1 MAAVRKAHRQRGFT
15 IIELMVVISIMA
27 ILMAIAAPIYTQS
40 ILRARESVLRQDL
53 FSMRS
58 VINQYTEDKQKAPQS
73 LQDLISAGYMK
84 QIPKDPFT
92 NSSETWQVE
101 QDDSLMSVDQTE
113 PGISDVHSGSSATSS
128 EGTPYN
134 QW

>member
-1 MAAVRKAHRQRGFT
+1 MAALRKAHRRRGFT

-27 ILMAIAAPIYTQS
+27 ILMAIAAPIYTHS

-73 LQDLISAGYMK
+73 LQDLVSAGYMK

>member
-1 MAAVRKAHRQRGFT
+1 MAAQNKTRRQRGFT
-15 IIELMVVISIMA
+15 MIEMMVVISIMA

-40 ILRARESVLRQDL
+40 IVRARESVLKQDL
-53 FSMRS
+53 YAMRS

-73 LQDLISAGYMK
+73 LQDLVSTGYMK

-92 NSSETWQVE
+92 NSTDTWQVE
-101 QDDSLMSVDQTE
+101 QDDSMMSLEQTE
-113 PGISDVHSGSSATSS
+113 SGISDVHSGSNAISS
-128 EGTPYN
+128 EGTAYS

>member
-1 MAAVRKAHRQRGFT
+1 MAAQNKTRRQRGFT
-15 IIELMVVISIMA
+15 MIEMMVVISIMA

-40 ILRARESVLRQDL
+40 IVRARESVLKQDL
-53 FSMRS
+53 YAMRS

-73 LQDLISAGYMK
+73 LQDLVSAGYMK

-92 NSSETWQVE
+92 NSTDTWQVE
-101 QDDSLMSVDQTE
+101 QDDSMMSLEQTE
-113 PGISDVHSGSSATSS
+113 SGISDVHSGSNAISS
-128 EGTPYN
+128 EGTAYS

>member
-27 ILMAIAAPIYTQS
+27 ILMAIAAPIYTHS

>member
-1 MAAVRKAHRQRGFT
+1 MATQNKARRQRGFT

-27 ILMAIAAPIYTQS
+27 ILMAIAAPIYTGS

-53 FSMRS
+53 FAMRS

-73 LQDLISAGYMK
+73 LDDLVSAGYMK
-84 QIPKDPFT
+84 QLPKDPFT
-92 NSSETWQVE
+92 NSNSTWQVE
-101 QDDSLMSVDQTE
+101 QDDSVISLDQTE
-113 PGISDVHSGSSATSS
+113 SGISDVHSGSSATSS

-134 QW
+134 TW

>member
-1 MAAVRKAHRQRGFT
+1 
-15 IIELMVVISIMA
+15 
-27 ILMAIAAPIYTQS
+27 
-40 ILRARESVLRQDL
+40 
-53 FSMRS
+53 MRS

-73 LQDLISAGYMK
+73 LQDLVSAGYMK

-92 NSSETWQVE
+92 SSSKTWQVE

-113 PGISDVHSGSSATSS
+113 PGISDVHSGTSATSS